1 MDIISKISKLN
12 KCLLIGFAA
21 TIVNGCSQGD
31 INEVTPQGT
40 IALEKIT
47 LGTPESTLKEAMVSF
62 VRDPSA
68 GANAGGKSQY
78 LSREK
83 TTAGGQ
89 YMVQCKDGTV
99 FQISQVFAETPTS
112 KEPAVIELRKLL
124 PTGAPEQSRVEEKTT
139 TDVYYYGSDYTG
151 ELNYKDAKKTQITN
165 LTATNIQSLKEAENA
180 TQETK
185 EELKPLVEKARKP
198 N

>member
-1 MDIISKISKLN
+1 MRFTSKLP
-12 KCLLIGFAA
+12 KSLLVGLTA
-21 TIVNGCSQGD
+21 TIMAGCTQVAN
-31 INEVTPQGT
+31 NEVTPQGT

-47 LGTPESTLKEAMVSF
+47 LGVPESTMKEAMVSF

-68 GANAGGKSQY
+68 AASAGGKSQY

-89 YMVQCKDGTV
+89 YMVQCKDGNV

-124 PTGAPEQSRVEEKTT
+124 PTGAPEQSRVEEKATS
-139 TDVYYYGSDYTG
+139 DVYYYGSDLIG
-151 ELNYKDAKKTQITN
+151 ELNFKDAKKTQIVN
-165 LTATNIQSLKEAENA
+165 LTATNIQAMKDAEKATEA
-180 TQETK
+180 TK
-185 EELKPLVEKARKP
+185 EELKPLVEKANKP
-198 N
+198 K

>member
-1 MDIISKISKLN
+1 MRFSRELEKS
-12 KCLLIGFAA
+12 LLVVFAA
-21 TIVNGCSQGD
+21 ATMTGCTQGET
-31 INEVTPQGT
+31 NEVTPQGT

-47 LGTPESTLKEAMVSF
+47 LGIPESTLKEAMVSF

-68 GANAGGKSQY
+68 QASAGGKSQY

-99 FQISQVFAETPTS
+99 FQISEVFAETPTS

-124 PTGAPEQSRVEEKTT
+124 PSGAPEQSRVEEKATS
-139 TDVYYYGSDYTG
+139 DIYYYGSDLIG
-151 ELNYKDAKKTQITN
+151 VMNYKDGKKAQITN
-165 LTATNIQSLKEAENA
+165 LTATNMLTLKEAEKA
-180 TQETK
+180 TEAAK
-185 EELKPLVEKARKP
+185 EELKPLIEKARK
-198 N
+198 NN

>member
-1 MDIISKISKLN
+1 MRFRKELEQS
-12 KCLLIGFAA
+12 LLVFFAA
-21 TIVNGCSQGD
+21 ATMTGCAEVAN
-31 INEVTPQGT
+31 NEVTPQGT

-47 LGTPESTLKEAMVSF
+47 LGVQESTLKEAMVSF

-89 YMVQCKDGTV
+89 YMVQCKDDTV
-99 FQISQVFAETPTS
+99 FQISEVFAETPTS

-124 PTGAPEQSRVEEKTT
+124 PTGAPEQSRVEEKAT
-139 TDVYYYGSDYTG
+139 TDIYYYGTEYTG
-151 ELNYKDAKKTQITN
+151 ELNYKDATKTQILN
-165 LTATNIQSLKEAENA
+165 LTATHLLALKEAEKA
-180 TQETK
+180 TAATK
-185 EELKPLVEKARKP
+185 EELKPLVERAKKTK
-198 N
+198 

>member
-1 MDIISKISKLN
+1 MRFTSKLP
-12 KCLLIGFAA
+12 KSLLVGLTA
-21 TIVNGCSQGD
+21 TIMAGCTQVAN
-31 INEVTPQGT
+31 NEVTPQGT

-47 LGTPESTLKEAMVSF
+47 LGVPESTMKEAMVSF

-68 GANAGGKSQY
+68 GASAGGKSQY

-89 YMVQCKDGTV
+89 YMVQCKDGNV

-124 PTGAPEQSRVEEKTT
+124 PTGAPEQSRVEEKATS
-139 TDVYYYGSDYTG
+139 DVYYYGSDLIG
-151 ELNYKDAKKTQITN
+151 ELNFKDAKKTQIVN
-165 LTATNIQSLKEAENA
+165 LTATNIQAMKDAEKATEAA
-180 TQETK
+180 K
-185 EELKPLVEKARKP
+185 EELKPLVEKANKP
-198 N
+198 K

>member
-1 MDIISKISKLN
+1 MRFTNELQ
-12 KCLLIGFAA
+12 KCFLIALTAA
-21 TIVNGCSQGD
+21 TLTSCTQGAN
-31 INEVTPQGT
+31 NEVTPQGT
-40 IALEKIT
+40 IALDKIT
-47 LGTPESTLKEAMVSF
+47 LGLPESTLKEAMVSF

-68 GANAGGKSQY
+68 QASAGGKSQY

-124 PTGAPEQSRVEEKTT
+124 PTGAPEQSRVEEKAT
-139 TDVYYYGSDYTG
+139 TDVYYYGSDLIG
-151 ELNYKDAKKTQITN
+151 ELNFKDAKKTQVVN
-165 LTATNIQSLKEAENA
+165 LTATNIQAMKDAEKATEAA
-180 TQETK
+180 K
-185 EELKPLVEKARKP
+185 EELKPLVEKANKP
-198 N
+198 K

>member
-1 MDIISKISKLN
+1 MRTTSKFSKN
-12 KCLLIGFAA
+12 VFMVFTAA
-21 TIVNGCSQGD
+21 IMTSCTQGEN
-31 INEVTPQGT
+31 NEVTPQGT

-47 LGTPESTLKEAMVSF
+47 LGVPESTLKEAMVTF

-68 GANAGGKSQY
+68 QANAGGKSQY
-78 LSREK
+78 LSRPK

-124 PTGAPEQSRVEEKTT
+124 PVGAPEQSRVEEKTSS
-139 TDVYYYGSDYTG
+139 DVYYYGSDLTG
-151 ELNYKDAKKTQITN
+151 ELNFKDAKKTEVVN
-165 LTATNIQSLKEAENA
+165 LTATNIQTLKDAEKATEA
-180 TQETK
+180 TK
-185 EELKPLVEKARKP
+185 EEMKTQVEKARKER
-198 N
+198 

>member
-1 MDIISKISKLN
+1 M
-12 KCLLIGFAA
+12 
-21 TIVNGCSQGD
+21 TGCTQGD
-31 INEVTPQGT
+31 SNEVTPQGT

-47 LGTPESTLKEAMVSF
+47 LGIPESTLKEAMVSF

-89 YMVQCKDGTV
+89 YVVQAIDGTV
-99 FQISQVFAETPTS
+99 FQISEVFAETPTS

-124 PTGAPEQSRVEEKTT
+124 PTGAPEQSRVEEKATS
-139 TDVYYYGSDYTG
+139 DVYYYGSNYTG
-151 ELNYKDAKKTQITN
+151 ELNFKDTTKTQITN
-165 LTATNIQSLKEAENA
+165 LTATNVQSLNDAEKA
-180 TQETK
+180 SQLAK
-185 EELKPLVEKARKP
+185 EELKPLVETARK
-198 N
+198 NN

>member
-1 MDIISKISKLN
+1 MV
-12 KCLLIGFAA
+12 FTAA
-21 TIVNGCSQGD
+21 IMTSCTQGE
-31 INEVTPQGT
+31 NTEVTPQGT

-47 LGTPESTLKEAMVSF
+47 LGVPESTLKEAMVTF

-68 GANAGGKSQY
+68 QANAGGKAQY
-78 LSREK
+78 LSRPK

-124 PTGAPEQSRVEEKTT
+124 PVGAPEQSRVEEKTVS
-139 TDVYYYGSDYTG
+139 DVYYYGSDLTG
-151 ELNYKDAKKTQITN
+151 ELTFKDAKKTQVVN
-165 LTATNIQSLKEAENA
+165 LTATNIQTLKDAEKATEA
-180 TQETK
+180 TK
-185 EELKPLVEKARKP
+185 EELKSQVEKAHKVK
-198 N
+198 